1 LGVRKTTEDISIKT
15 KPEKINQKLPMSN
28 MVPNKDTWGFLEK
41 RAERRKAKAIPNP
54 DTNNQDLGKIILTS
68 ENLAIAQKTMQ
79 AASPKTKSSPLEVST
94 GILVKGK
101 EKRGNNTTT
110 KNNDK
115 KESLSNIFER
125 MDFIILYSDKKM
137 QTLR

>member
-1 LGVRKTTEDISIKT
+1 
-15 KPEKINQKLPMSN
+15 MSN

-41 RAERRKAKAIPNP
+41 RDERRKTKAMPNP
-54 DTNNQDLGKIILTS
+54 DINNQDLGKTILPS
-68 ENLAIAQKTMQ
+68 ENLAIAQKTTQ
-79 AASPKTKSSPLEVST
+79 AASPKTKSSPLEIST

-101 EKRGNNTTT
+101 EKSGNNTTT

-125 MDFIILYSDKKM
+125 INLIIL
-137 QTLR
+137 